1 MRARKPLLEATG
13 KLGPRERVWAAI
25 RRLKTFTY
33 DELGAITCPVPAQ
46 TLKSYV
52 LALERAGYVVR
63 KGSNAPG
70 RPQRFELSKDAGIEA
85 PRVNGDGKTITLG
98 GKQQALWRSMRIL
111 KSSFTLVELAAAAS
125 TDKAVVSFEC
135 AKKFIRY
142 LRLAGYVTITRDAQP
157 GHAAAYRLIPS
168 KYSGPRAPVISVAA
182 HVYDPNLG
190 QIVWHPEVN
199 S

>member
-1 MRARKPLLEATG
+1 MARKPLLEATG
-13 KLGPRERVWAAI
+13 KLGPRERVWASV
-25 RRLKTFTY
+25 RRLKNFTY
-33 DELGAITCPVPAQ
+33 AELGAVTRTVDVQ

-52 LALERAGYVVR
+52 RALERAGYLAR

-70 RPQRFELSKDAGIEA
+70 QPQRFELAKDAGIEA
-85 PRVNGDGKTITLG
+85 PRVNADGKAITLG

-111 KSSFTLVELAAAAS
+111 RTPFTLVELAAAAS
-125 TDKAVVSFEC
+125 TDRAVVSVEC

-142 LRLAGYVTITRDAQP
+142 LRLAGYVTIARDAEP
-157 GHAAAYRLIPS
+157 AHAATYRLIPS
-168 KYSGPRAPVISVAA
+168 KYTGPRAPVISVAA

-190 QIVWHPEVN
+190 QIVWHPEVH